1 MDRSEISGNHTD
13 HEGGHVIAGSLDV
26 AVDGIAVATDS
37 NKIRVADEGYP
48 TFEIT
53 LDTLDIQKSEKG
65 TSASLVRGMA
75 HEIAALGVEPHGF
88 DFAFTCSVPSG
99 GGLSSSAAVEAAYGR
114 AMETLWGAP
123 AIEPVTLAQMS
134 QRTENNY
141 YGKPCGLMDQA
152 AVCLGGLAYMDFE
165 DQAQPKT
172 QKLELNFE
180 DHGYALVL
188 VKVGADHV
196 AATDDYAAVPR
207 EMQDVAA
214 EFGKARLC
222 EVNVADF
229 DAKLPELRA
238 KLGDRACL
246 RAVHYWYENGLVDK
260 RWAALNAGD
269 IDQFL
274 VLTRES
280 GASSAMYLQNVVAKL
295 GAEQP
300 SMYALALAEH
310 VLDGRGAVRIHGGGF
325 GGTMTSIGIVIGFGC
340 IMGIFLEKSGAAKR
354 MAITILKLVGVK
366 RADVVLGLT
375 GFVVSIP
382 VFCDSGFVILS
393 SLAKEFSRLTK
404 KSMVGLGGILGMGLY
419 ITHFMVPPTPGP
431 LAVVSTFQNE
441 GINIDLGMFI
451 IAGLLF
457 SIPLFVFSVFLFRW
471 FGNKYPQFVVPYEID
486 RSKYTEAQL
495 KVLDKIDAKIKA
507 GKELENEDFTE
518 LLSTEKLPSA
528 GLSFTI
534 LLLPVFLILAN
545 TLVSQTAFKATIV
558 GEIITFLGNPVIAL
572 FISLCLGA
580 FLLAKD
586 LDNKTVVGMMNDA
599 LRDAGPIVMITAG
612 GGALGAVVK
621 ATGAA
626 GMMANGIVAIGIPG
640 ILVPLLI
647 GTIMRFPQGSGT
659 TAMITGSAIIAPMLV
674 TLGINPYLAGLAV
687 CLTAM
692 CPSFLNDSYFHVVT
706 SFSGMDIKTSL
717 KTWTIG
723 SILVPIF
730 GSVIICILSLFIH

>member
-1 MDRSEISGNHTD
+1 MTTPDEKTLATLTKLFEEEFGPIGDRQVLYVHAPGRSEISGNHTD

-37 NKIRVADEGYP
+37 NKVRVADEGYP

-53 LDTLDIQKSEKG
+53 LDTLDIQESEKG

-75 HEIAALGVEPHGF
+75 HEIAALGVEPQGF

-99 GGLSSSAAVEAAYGR
+99 GGLSSSAAVAYTTSNVLKGSGLSSSAAFEDMVGNLLNHFYND
-114 AMETLWGAP
+114 GAVS
-123 AIEPVTLAQMS
+123 AIEIAKLAQYA
-134 QRTENNY
+134 ENVHF
-141 YGKPCGLMDQA
+141 GKPCGLMDQA

-295 GAEQP
+295 GSEQP

-325 GGTMTSIGIVIGFGC
+325 GGTI
-340 IMGIFLEKSGAAKR
+340 
-354 MAITILKLVGVK
+354 
-366 RADVVLGLT
+366 
-375 GFVVSIP
+375 
-382 VFCDSGFVILS
+382 
-393 SLAKEFSRLTK
+393 
-404 KSMVGLGGILGMGLY
+404 
-419 ITHFMVPPTPGP
+419 
-431 LAVVSTFQNE
+431 Q
-441 GINIDLGMFI
+441 
-451 IAGLLF
+451 
-457 SIPLFVFSVFLFRW
+457 
-471 FGNKYPQFVVPYEID
+471 
-486 RSKYTEAQL
+486 
-495 KVLDKIDAKIKA
+495 
-507 GKELENEDFTE
+507 
-518 LLSTEKLPSA
+518 
-528 GLSFTI
+528 
-534 LLLPVFLILAN
+534 
-545 TLVSQTAFKATIV
+545 AF
-558 GEIITFLGNPVIAL
+558 
-572 FISLCLGA
+572 
-580 FLLAKD
+580 
-586 LDNKTVVGMMNDA
+586 
-599 LRDAGPIVMITAG
+599 
-612 GGALGAVVK
+612 
-621 ATGAA
+621 
-626 GMMANGIVAIGIPG
+626 
-640 ILVPLLI
+640 VPLDLVDTFI
-647 GTIMRFPQGSGT
+647 AKMNGWLGE
-659 TAMITGSAIIAPMLV
+659 GSARHYAISDKGAYAAWL
-674 TLGINPYLAGLAV
+674 
-687 CLTAM
+687 
-692 CPSFLNDSYFHVVT
+692 
-706 SFSGMDIKTSL
+706 
-717 KTWTIG
+717 
-723 SILVPIF
+723 
-730 GSVIICILSLFIH
+730 